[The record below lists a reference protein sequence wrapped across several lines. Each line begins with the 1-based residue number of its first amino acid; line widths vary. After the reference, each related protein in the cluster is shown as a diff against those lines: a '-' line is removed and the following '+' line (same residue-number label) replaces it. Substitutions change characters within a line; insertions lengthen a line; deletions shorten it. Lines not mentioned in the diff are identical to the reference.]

1 MKRFDVCPA
10 SGSGVTGRGR
20 LVVVL
25 QHEHLSQLANVVVA
39 PLFVEGEMDAVDRL
53 RPIVVVAART
63 YIVGVDRLASLP
75 TRQLGAP
82 VANLDG
88 SRYEL
93 INALD
98 FLFAGF

>member
-10 SGSGVTGRGR
+10 TGPGVAGRGR
-20 LVVVL
+20 LVVAL
-25 QHEHLSQLANVVVA
+25 QHEQLSSLANVVVA
-39 PLFVEGEMDAVDRL
+39 PLFAEAELAPIEKL
-53 RPIVVVAART
+53 RPRVRIARKN
-63 YIVGVDRLASLP
+63 YIVAIDRLASLP
-75 TRQLGAP
+75 RRQLGAA
-82 VANLDG
+82 VANLDK

>member
-10 SGSGVTGRGR
+10 SGPGVAGRGH

-25 QHEHLSQLANVVVA
+25 QHEHLSQLANTVVA
-39 PLFVEGEMDAVDRL
+39 PLFAEGETEVIERL
-53 RPIVVVAART
+53 RPLVLVGRKR
-63 YIVGVDRLASLP
+63 YIIAVDRLASLP
-75 TRQLGAP
+75 VRQLGAP
-82 VANLDG
+82 VASLEG
-88 SRYEL
+88 ARYEL

>member
-10 SGSGVTGRGR
+10 SGLGIAGRRR

-25 QHEHLSQLANVVVA
+25 QHEHLDVLGTLVVA
-39 PLFVEGEMDAVDRL
+39 PLFLTRELDAIVRL
-53 RPIVVVAART
+53 RPLVVVTGRSYLIA
-63 YIVGVDRLASLP
+63 VDRLASLP
-75 TRQLGAP
+75 TRQLGTP
-82 VANLDG
+82 VASLES

>member
-10 SGSGVTGRGR
+10 SGPGVAGRRR

-39 PLFVEGEMDAVDRL
+39 PLFVEDEMDAVDRL
-53 RPIVVVAART
+53 RPLVIVEAQT
-63 YIVGVDRLASLP
+63 YIVAVDRLASLS

-82 VANLDG
+82 VANLEG

>member
-10 SGSGVTGRGR
+10 SGQGVAGRAR

-25 QHEHLSQLANVVVA
+25 QHPRLSELATLVVA
-39 PLFVEGEMDAVDRL
+39 PLFLAGELEAILRL
-53 RPIVVVAART
+53 RPPVVVLGRDYLVA
-63 YIVGVDRLASLP
+63 IDRLAALP
-75 TRQLGAP
+75 SRQLAAP
-82 VANLDG
+82 VANLEG

-93 INALD
+93 TNALD